1 MQVQQIPG
9 HSAPPMPMGMPHPS
23 LPPGALGGPLGAP
36 SQHALA
42 ILNKQELHRPEE
54 TKSNSGLSAPEDR
67 HVSFCFNLSFFFI
80 YYFRYFEWKKA
91 IIKK

>member
-67 HVSFCFNLSFFFI
+67 HVSFCFNFSFYLFI
-80 YYFRYFEWKKA
+80 IFVILNGKKQ
-91 IIKK
+91 